1 MRAVVWQG
9 AKDIRVEHVP
19 DPRIEEGTDVVIRV
33 TSTGLC
39 GSDLHLYEVLA
50 PFMEPG
56 DILGHEPMGVV
67 EEVGSDIPYLDVGDR
82 VVVPFNIS
90 CGHCWMCEHR
100 LQSQC
105 ETTQNREHGTGASM
119 LGYSKLYGQV
129 PGGQAEYLRVPHADY
144 GAIKVP
150 NGRPDD
156 RYLFLSDVLP
166 TAWQAVEY
174 AAIPDGGTV
183 LVLGA
188 GPIGDMAAR
197 IAMHRGHRVMVADL
211 VPERLER
218 VAGRGADAID
228 VSTLEGASLG
238 DVVRDR
244 TEGGRGPDSV
254 IDAVGMEAHG
264 SGGLKAVQKLVG
276 LLPDRIA
283 EPLMTKVGVDR
294 LAALTTAFDAVRR
307 GGTVSVVGVYG
318 GAADP
323 LPMMRMFDKQ
333 LSVRMGQANVRSWTD
348 DILFLLNK
356 DEDVLGVEGFA
367 THHLPLDQA
376 PDAYETFQKKQ
387 DGAVKIVFRP

>member
-1 MRAVVWQG
+1 MKAVIWQG

-19 DPRIEEGTDVVIRV
+19 DPKLEDDTDIVIRV
-33 TSTGLC
+33 TSSGLC

-56 DILGHEPMGVV
+56 DIVGHEPMGVV
-67 EEVGSDIPYLDVGDR
+67 EAVGAGVRHLDIGDR
-82 VVVPFNIS
+82 VVIPFNVS
-90 CGHCWMCEHR
+90 CGHCWMCQHS

-105 ETTQNREHGTGASM
+105 ETTQNTEHGTGASL

-144 GAIKVP
+144 GAIKVSK
-150 NGRPDD
+150 GAPDD

-174 AAIPDGGTV
+174 ADVPDGGTL

-197 IAMHRGHRVMVADL
+197 IAMHRGLRVLSADL
-211 VPERLER
+211 VPERLQR
-218 VAGRGADAID
+218 VAGRGAEAFDITGLD
-228 VSTLEGASLG
+228 GSSVG
-238 DVVRDR
+238 DVVRDK
-244 TEGGRGPDSV
+244 TDGRGADAV

-264 SGGLKAVQKLVG
+264 SGAIKGVQKLVG
-276 LLPDRIA
+276 LLPDVLA
-283 EPLMTKVGVDR
+283 EPLMLKAGVDR

-307 GGTVSVVGVYG
+307 GGTVSIVGVYG

-323 LPMMRMFDKQ
+323 LPMFQMFDKQ
-333 LSVRMGQANVRSWTD
+333 VQVRMGQANVRAWSD
-348 DILFLLNK
+348 DILALLDQ
-356 DEDVLGVEGFA
+356 DEDVLGVETFA
-367 THHLPLDQA
+367 THHLPLDEA
-376 PDAYETFQKKQ
+376 PQAYETFQKKQ